1 MSNPR
6 ATFDVATVKT
16 SEGLP
21 PGVDKSAIHTEQ
33 AVLIIPGYNAPP
45 GSLAATSQSNL
56 PFSDVSSFSN
66 FPGSLD
72 STTQSASPRLLDST
86 TQPSFSMPADMT
98 WQQPSPSWLPQYGV
112 GNGFDTSSSTPSQEI
127 IPTLHLGKTADQND
141 QTSYASNS
149 PTASIVNQN
158 ANSVVEIAAHSPS
171 LPANQEYV
179 GSGFFIDNHGDIAT
193 AYHIV
198 NGASTVQV
206 STADGTT
213 LPARVIKTDPKSD
226 LAELSIGTQ
235 YMTQPV
241 QLEANTNTN
250 TLPQGATLLALGHP
264 EGWNS
269 LYASPGKFDNKV
281 ALGDIAASNDL
292 NGANPN
298 LAMLATE
305 MNTQQGD
312 SGAPVFDTSGK
323 VVGVV
328 DRGDKGNHGYM
339 VSVDSLHSLTNGTPD
354 TGVINPNSDTGA
366 GPYSLHSRAD
376 GNTLVYTLSGA
387 AMLGSKLFPGNVTN
401 FLGARG
407 QVLSGIWGA
416 TDLVLHDASS
426 FSNALSGHSSGQ
438 TLRAGLNVGADALMI
453 SGTVSRFIPQLR
465 GASMALSLAGTALK
479 VGNTIF

>member
-1 MSNPR
+1 M
-6 ATFDVATVKT
+6 T
-16 SEGLP
+16 S
-21 PGVDKSAIHTEQ
+21 
-33 AVLIIPGYNAPP
+33 
-45 GSLAATSQSNL
+45 
-56 PFSDVSSFSN
+56 
-66 FPGSLD
+66 
-72 STTQSASPRLLDST
+72 
-86 TQPSFSMPADMT
+86 
-98 WQQPSPSWLPQYGV
+98 QQPSPSWLPQYGGP
-112 GNGFDTSSSTPSQEI
+112 GNGFDTSSSSTPSQEI

-250 TLPQGATLLALGHP
+250 TLPQGEKLLALGHP

-281 ALGDIAASNDL
+281 ALSDIAAPNDL

-298 LAMLATE
+298 LAMLATD

-312 SGAPVFDTSGK
+312 SGAPVFDTKGK

-354 TGVINPNSDTGA
+354 TGVITPNSDTGSV
-366 GPYSLHSRAD
+366 PYSPHYGRAD

-407 QVLSGIWGA
+407 QMLSGVWGA

-426 FSNALSGHSSGQ
+426 LSHALSDHSSGQ
-438 TLRAGLNVGADALMI
+438 TFKAGLNVGADALMI
-453 SGTVSRFIPQLR
+453 GGAVGRFIPQLR

>member
-16 SEGLP
+16 SEGFS

-33 AVLIIPGYNAPP
+33 AVLVIPGYNAPP
-45 GSLAATSQSNL
+45 GSLAATSQSNM
-56 PFSDVSSFSN
+56 PFSDASSFSN
-66 FPGSLD
+66 LPGSLD
-72 STTQSASPRLLDST
+72 QSASPRLLDST

-98 WQQPSPSWLPQYGV
+98 SQQPSPSWLPQYGST
-112 GNGFDTSSSTPSQEI
+112 GNGLDTSSSSTPSQEI
-127 IPTLHLGKTADQND
+127 IPTLHIGKKADQND
-141 QTSYASNS
+141 QTSYDSNS

-158 ANSVVEIAAHSPS
+158 ANSIVEVAAHSPNQ
-171 LPANQEYV
+171 PANEDYV

-198 NGASTVQV
+198 NGATTVQI
-206 STADGTT
+206 STADGTR
-213 LPARVIKTDPKSD
+213 LPARVVKTDPKSD

-235 YMTQPV
+235 YITQPV
-241 QLEANTNTN
+241 QLEANTNTR
-250 TLPQGATLLALGHP
+250 TLPHGETLLALGHP

-354 TGVINPNSDTGA
+354 TGVINPNSDTGY
-366 GPYSLHSRAD
+366 YSPHSRAD

-416 TDLVLHDASS
+416 TDLVFHDASS

-453 SGTVSRFIPQLR
+453 GGTVSRFIPQLR